1 MTEYKPRGIVILNEL
16 NAVTADGIPFATIQP
31 RDAEGLPLISGLSP
45 EMFNTSPQD
54 KLIGRYWISQAIEL
68 AHYIKTSDLLKSR
81 RLSEI
86 HISPTGRYEVMLD
99 QIRVVLGSDLLRE
112 RILEVE
118 RIIKH
123 LNQKQVGAAYIL
135 LSDDLNRAI
144 VKEIPLHAVD
154 AESANP
160 SIP

>member
-1 MTEYKPRGIVILNEL
+1 
-16 NAVTADGIPFATIQP
+16 
-31 RDAEGLPLISGLSP
+31 
-45 EMFNTSPQD
+45 
-54 KLIGRYWISQAIEL
+54 
-68 AHYIKTSDLLKSR
+68 
-81 RLSEI
+81 
-86 HISPTGRYEVMLD
+86 MLD

-144 VKEIPLHAVD
+144 VIEIPLHAVD